1 MLTSTTVINRRDLDF
16 LLQDWLDLGALL
28 KRPRFRAHDLETVV
42 TTLDLA
48 QKIAENEIAPH
59 LRASDTDEPFLDSD
73 GRVVVHPEVKRAVRL
88 VAESGLFG
96 SVFDAELGGAQLPNL
111 VHFAAMGLLMSG
123 GLPTASFML
132 LTVANARLIAT
143 HGSRAQIDG
152 FALSSIAGETMGT
165 MCMSEPDAGS
175 SLADIK
181 TRAMPEGDDELGRR
195 FRLRGAKMWISAADH
210 DITDNIIHLVLA
222 KTPDRDGRLTEGTR
236 GISLFI
242 VPSVLPDGER
252 NDVAVAGLN
261 HKLGYR
267 GIPNCA
273 VNFGEG
279 AHRPRGSEGAIGW
292 LVGEIG
298 QGLPQMFQMM
308 NEARVSVGLGAAML
322 AYRGYL
328 LSVLYASERK
338 QGRRP
343 GVRSGPPVA
352 IIEHADVK
360 RMLLAQKACAEGGL
374 ALVLYSARLLDDELT
389 AEDEDARNAAAEL
402 LALLTPITKSW
413 PSEMTQSSL
422 DLAIQI
428 HGGAGYTRDFQV
440 EQLYRDNRLNPIHEG
455 TTGVQAI
462 DLVGRK
468 IRRDGGKAFR
478 ILRRRV
484 QAAIAGADRRERLQ
498 ADARGLEAVWK
509 SLDRAVELLISE
521 ETEALAM
528 ANATPFL
535 FAFGHAV
542 VGWLWLDMALLAE
555 RRLAESGCDG
565 EPGFYSGKLQACRYF
580 TAYELPR
587 IDAWLAPLFARTG
600 IFDETTAA
608 QLFDT

>member
-1 MLTSTTVINRRDLDF
+1 MLTATTVISRRDLDF
-16 LLQDWLDLGALL
+16 LLRDWLGLDDLFN
-28 KRPRFRAHDLETVV
+28 RPRFAEHDAGTV
-42 TTLDLA
+42 TAILDLA
-48 QKIAENEIAPH
+48 QEIAENEIAPH
-59 LRASDTDEPFLDSD
+59 LRASDAEEPAFDPD
-73 GRVVVHPEVKRAVRL
+73 GSVIVHPEVKRAVRL
-88 VAESGLFG
+88 TAENGLFG
-96 SVFDAELGGAQLPNL
+96 SVFDSELGGLQLPYL

-143 HGSRAQIDG
+143 YGSPKQIDA
-152 FALSSIAGETMGT
+152 FARPGIAGDTMGT

-175 SLADIK
+175 SLGDIK
-181 TRAMPEGDDELGRR
+181 TRAVADGEDEFGRR
-195 FRLRGAKMWISAADH
+195 FRIRGAKMWISAADH
-210 DITDNIIHLVLA
+210 DITGNIVHLVLA
-222 KTPDRDGRLTEGTR
+222 KTPDAEGRLPDGTR

-242 VPSVLPDGER
+242 APKILPNGEC
-252 NDVAVAGLN
+252 NDVTVAGLN

-279 AHRPRGSEGAIGW
+279 VHSPLGAPGAVGW
-292 LVGEIG
+292 LVGDIG

-308 NEARVSVGLGAAML
+308 NEARISVGLGAAML

-328 LSVLYASERK
+328 LSLRYAAERK
-338 QGRRP
+338 QGRLP
-343 GVRSGPPVA
+343 GARGDSPVA

-360 RMLLAQKACAEGGL
+360 RMLLAQKAYAEGGL
-374 ALVLYSARLLDDELT
+374 ALVLYSTRLLDDELT
-389 AEDEDARNAAAEL
+389 APDPTARKSASAL
-402 LALLTPITKSW
+402 LALLTPVTKSW

-455 TTGVQAI
+455 TTGIQAI

-468 IRRDGGKAFR
+468 IRRDGGTSFR
-478 ILRRRV
+478 LALEKMKSTAR
-484 QAAIAGADRRERLQ
+484 AARDVDALG
-498 ADARGLEAVWK
+498 ADARGVESAWSSIEK
-509 SLDRAVELLISE
+509 AVEFLIAE
-521 ETEALAM
+521 NDEARAI

-542 VGWLWLDMALLAE
+542 VGWLWLDMALLSTRNLQAAAAGTE
-555 RRLAESGCDG
+555 RSFHE
-565 EPGFYSGKLQACRYF
+565 GKVRACRYF
-580 TAYELPR
+580 TEYEIPR
-587 IDAWLAPLFARTG
+587 IDAWLAPVFAAS
-600 IFDETTAA
+600 ETASGMSPEQFFSA
-608 QLFDT
+608 

>member
-1 MLTSTTVINRRDLDF
+1 MLTATTVINRRDLDF

-28 KRPRFRAHDLETVV
+28 KRPRFEAHDVETIV
-42 TTLDLA
+42 TILDLA
-48 QKIAENEIAPH
+48 ERIAEDEIAPH
-59 LRASDTDEPFLDSD
+59 VRASDTVEPFLNPE
-73 GRVVVHPEVKRAVRL
+73 GRVTVHPEVRRAVRL
-88 VAESGLFG
+88 VAENGLFG

-123 GLPTASFML
+123 GISTASFML

-143 HGSRAQIDG
+143 YGSPAQIDS

-181 TRAMPEGDDELGRR
+181 TRAVADGTDELGRR

-222 KTPDRDGRLTEGTR
+222 KTPDPDGQLAEGIK

-242 VPSVLPDGER
+242 VPSILPGGER
-252 NDVAVAGLN
+252 NDIAIAGLN

-279 AHRPRGSEGAIGW
+279 AHRPLGSEGAVGW

-298 QGLPQMFQMM
+298 QGVLQMFQMM

-338 QGRRP
+338 QGRRS

-360 RMLLAQKACAEGGL
+360 RMLLAQKACAEGSL

-389 AEDEDARNAAAEL
+389 AEDEYTRSSSAEL
-402 LALLTPITKSW
+402 LSLLTPITKSW
-413 PSEMTQSSL
+413 PSEMAQSSL

-455 TTGVQAI
+455 TTGIQAN

-478 ILRRRV
+478 ILRQRV
-484 QAAIAGADRRERLQ
+484 QATIAAAATRECLR
-498 ADARGLEAVWK
+498 ADARGLEAAWEN
-509 SLDRAVELLISE
+509 LDQAVELLMPE
-521 ETEALAM
+521 QADALAT

-542 VGWLWLDMALLAE
+542 VGWIWLDMALLSE
-555 RRLAESGCDG
+555 RRLAENPDDG
-565 EPGFYSGKLQACRYF
+565 AQALYTGKLRACRYF
-580 TAYELPR
+580 TEYELPR
-587 IDAWLAPLFARTG
+587 VRAWLAPLLAQIA

-608 QLFDT
+608 ELFAT